1 MTAAAAKT
9 VASAECLGLGLGI
22 AALGT
27 RLCGFWLPGSPCAP
41 QPDFSVWFRDHLLE
55 HPLGYVLKRIFLGSV
70 PDLANN
76 LWG

>member
-9 VASAECLGLGLGI
+9 VASAECLGLGFGS

-27 RLCGFWLPGSPCAP
+27 KLCGFWLQGSLCSPHP
-41 QPDFSVWFRDHLLE
+41 YFPVWCRDHLRE

-70 PDLANN
+70 PDSANN